1 MYNSVIQ
8 PKTIRNSFQMQPIY
22 SDFGQMVTWFEQHQS
37 GRIKVNKSHFFLTFS
52 PSAYKLELSGFI
64 YLFSSWQQVLFGCKF
79 FLYTLDKQCI
89 LRILIRNTGVHMYN
103 LLTITENFFYIYPPY
118 FAGHAVFRIKHAD
131 RSSQNMANPRRA
143 LYLRNQKPKDDYS
156 RTGSCTVPSR

>member
-1 MYNSVIQ
+1 
-8 PKTIRNSFQMQPIY
+8 
-22 SDFGQMVTWFEQHQS
+22 MVTWFEQHQS

-103 LLTITENFFYIYPPY
+103 LLTITENFFYIYHHCDILLISL
-118 FAGHAVFRIKHAD
+118 GTHAVFRIKHAD